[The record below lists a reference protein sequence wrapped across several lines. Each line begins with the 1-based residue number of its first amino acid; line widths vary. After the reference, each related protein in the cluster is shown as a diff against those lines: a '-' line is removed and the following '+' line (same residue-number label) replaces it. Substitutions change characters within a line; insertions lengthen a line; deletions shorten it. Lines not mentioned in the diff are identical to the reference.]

1 MNYDESVPA
10 TNIVQSILEN
20 YESDNVETKIQLQR
34 ILMAGSLSGTGK
46 LVILPVDQ
54 GFEHGPDRSFSIN
67 PDSYDPHYHYKL
79 AIDAGMSA
87 YAAPIG
93 MLESGVKS
101 FTDNSGWPKI
111 PLILKCNSSNS
122 LSKMPD
128 QAITGSVKEAKR
140 LKCSGVGFTIYPGS
154 EKIYE
159 MMEEARELFEK
170 AKEAGLVC
178 VLWSYPRGSMSKEG
192 ETAINVVSYAAHMAA
207 LCGAHIIKVKLPTN
221 FLEPDATKDVY
232 IKNKIKIDTLTDR
245 VKHIIKCAFNG
256 RRIVVFSGGASKND
270 NELME
275 EIRSIKDG
283 GGFGSIIGRNSF
295 QRPKDKALK
304 LLRDIMDIYKK

>member
-1 MNYDESVPA
+1 
-10 TNIVQSILEN
+10 
-20 YESDNVETKIQLQR
+20 
-34 ILMAGSLSGTGK
+34 
-46 LVILPVDQ
+46 
-54 GFEHGPDRSFSIN
+54 
-67 PDSYDPHYHYKL
+67 
-79 AIDAGMSA
+79 
-87 YAAPIG
+87 
-93 MLESGVKS
+93 
-101 FTDNSGWPKI
+101 
-111 PLILKCNSSNS
+111 
-122 LSKMPD
+122 
-128 QAITGSVKEAKR
+128 
-140 LKCSGVGFTIYPGS
+140 
-154 EKIYE
+154 
-159 MMEEARELFEK
+159 MEEARELFEK

-221 FLEPDATKDVY
+221 FLEQDATKDVY